1 MLLVRRAR
9 AGRYA
14 QQRYERAY
22 KAYRRR
28 MRAPLLICVVPMYGF
43 FLYVVGTHKLDVW
56 TTAAVTV
63 GGGATWL
70 IMFVRDE
77 APQHILNW
85 RRGAEGERKTEKAL
99 RKLERAG
106 WTVEHDLQQEGRANV
121 DHIVRGPGGVYLI
134 ETKNLFGNVTVT
146 DGVLQAQPFDDP
158 EEIFRYWRLADR
170 VRRQAAEAS
179 TRIGVENGRRTWVNA
194 VVVIWGAFDQGM
206 VEGDRITY
214 VAGERL
220 ADWLASRVAARA

>member
-1 MLLVRRAR
+1 MIAVRRAR

-14 QQRYERAY
+14 QQRYKRAY

-28 MRAPLLICVVPMYGF
+28 MRAPLLICVLPMYGF
-43 FLYVVGTHKLDVW
+43 FLYVVATHKLDVW

-70 IMFVRDE
+70 VMFVRDE

-121 DHIVRGPGGVYLI
+121 DHIVRAVP
-134 ETKNLFGNVTVT
+134 
-146 DGVLQAQPFDDP
+146 Q
-158 EEIFRYWRLADR
+158 
-170 VRRQAAEAS
+170 AS
-179 TRIGVENGRRTWVNA
+179 TCWKRRTCSGPSPSLMASSRRSRSMIPTRRSVTEDSA
-194 VVVIWGAFDQGM
+194 IESSGRPPRLRPAS
-206 VEGDRITY
+206 
-214 VAGERL
+214 ERKP
-220 ADWLASRVAARA
+220 ADARGSTPWS

>member
-1 MLLVRRAR
+1 MIAVRRAR

-14 QQRYERAY
+14 QQRYKRAY

-28 MRAPLLICVVPMYGF
+28 MRAPLLICVLPMYGF
-43 FLYVVGTHKLDVW
+43 FLYVVATHKLDVW

-63 GGGATWL
+63 GAGATWL
-70 IMFVRDE
+70 IMFVRDD

-121 DHIVRGPGGVYLI
+121 DHIVRGPGGVYLL
-134 ETKNLFGNVTVT
+134 ETKNLFGTISVSE
-146 DGVLQAQPFDDP
+146 GVLQTQPFDDP
-158 EEIFRYWRLADR
+158 DETFRYWRLSDR
-170 VRRQAAEAS
+170 VKRQAAEAS
-179 TRIGVENGRRTWVNA
+179 ARIGAETGRRPWVNA
-194 VVVIWGAFDQGM
+194 VVVIWGVFDQG
-206 VEGDRITY
+206 VVDGNRITY
-214 VAGERL
+214 VAGDRL
-220 ADWLASRVAARA
+220 AAWLASRMPAR